1 PASSTQNP
9 SALAQPHSAR
19 QVAKRAVRSIWRMVG
34 SGAGGTDATSTSP
47 RAASRREG
55 ARQARPEGAECAPR
69 TDGPA
74 ASAAGTPAVRIA
86 PHGVLTERKNG
97 LECAAPFDETAS
109 RPAS

>member
-1 PASSTQNP
+1 
-9 SALAQPHSAR
+9 
-19 QVAKRAVRSIWRMVG
+19 MVG

-55 ARQARPEGAECAPR
+55 ARKPRPEGADGPPG

-74 ASAAGTPAVRIA
+74 ASAVGTPAVRIA
-86 PHGVLTERKNG
+86 PHAVLTERHNA

-109 RPAS
+109 QSASCGEASGLSRAGVAGRENR